1 MDEKTSRDYNEEL
14 QRIISEFRKQILA
27 GTSDPDDFLT
37 ITEIERLWSELKCD
51 TDLLYTDML
60 SELLSNMNESE
71 LIRKK
76 KLNTEQ
82 KE

>member
-1 MDEKTSRDYNEEL
+1 MDEKITREYNEEL
-14 QRIISEFRKQILA
+14 LRIVSEFRQRIVA
-27 GTSDPDDFLT
+27 GTSDPNNFLT
-37 ITEIERLWSELKCD
+37 ITEIERLWSELKSD
-51 TDLLYTDML
+51 TDLLYTDLL
-60 SELLSNMNESE
+60 SELISNIDESE